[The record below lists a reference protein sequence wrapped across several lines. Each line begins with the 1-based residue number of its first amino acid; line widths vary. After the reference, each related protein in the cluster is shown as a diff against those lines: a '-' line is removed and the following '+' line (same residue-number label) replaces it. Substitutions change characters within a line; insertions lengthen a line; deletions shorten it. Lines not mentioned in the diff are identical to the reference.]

1 MPSAVSRFAH
11 PRAFANVEPDLFV
24 RSETGRGDAVTV
36 RNGDASQTALIAR
49 LSENAPEALRNEMA
63 ALSAGVSSLAVEG
76 NRARQQVHPA
86 RLPDVL
92 RELVV
97 KHVSP
102 PFQGTTKAGIQ
113 AKQDDGAA
121 WKRSTTPEPT
131 VGTVGQEYRQIWL
144 PLSLA
149 QRAALV
155 PGADI
160 DELAAILE
168 APGMFP
174 DMTNT
179 PIWDEIERR
188 SAVLNTAKKYAL
200 NGAFNKQPTA
210 ADVLASGPDQTR
222 IEAEAQRLIDTRKER
237 LNNLS
242 LVETTLSSVVTVV
255 AVAIEQPIE
264 AAYNLLMGRE

>member
-1 MPSAVSRFAH
+1 MLATINRPIF
-11 PRAFANVEPDLFV
+11 PRAFANPEPDLFV
-24 RSETGRGDAVTV
+24 RSETGRGDAVTF
-36 RNGDASQTALIAR
+36 RNGDTSQTALIAR
-49 LSENAPEALRNEMA
+49 LSDNAPEPLRNAVA
-63 ALSAGVSSLAVEG
+63 ALSAGVGTLAIEG

-86 RLPDVL
+86 RLPDVM

-97 KHVSP
+97 KYVSP
-102 PFQGTTKAGIQ
+102 AYQGTTKAGIQ

-121 WKRSTTPEPT
+121 WKRTTTPEPT

-149 QRAALV
+149 ERAARV
-155 PGADI
+155 EGAGI

-174 DMTNT
+174 DMTTT

-188 SAVLNTAKKYAL
+188 SALLNTAKKYAL

-210 ADVLASGPDQTR
+210 SDPLSTGPDQMR

-237 LNNLS
+237 LDNLA

-255 AVAIEQPIE
+255 AVATETGIE